1 MEPGVVGRSVSPPT
15 DVGIQYSQSESFAEA
30 GGKIVFVYDLAAY
43 RLATSDAALAF
54 RLASSTSLAASVDND
69 DISAKAESKVR
80 MRSAAADSDDGLL
93 AGVFVS
99 TVNGTWAVFVIFIT
113 CDGGSG
119 GGGGGG
125 GGPRGTVVLEV
136 MIG

>member
-1 MEPGVVGRSVSPPT
+1 MSPPV

-30 GGKIVFVYDLAAY
+30 GGKLVFVYDLAAY

-69 DISAKAESKVR
+69 DISANAESNVR
-80 MRSAAADSDDGLL
+80 IRSAAADSDDGLL
-93 AGVFVS
+93 ASVFVS
-99 TVNGTWAVFVIFIT
+99 IVNGTWDISVIT
-113 CDGGSG
+113 TACDGGNG

-125 GGPRGTVVLEV
+125 GGPRGTVVLEA
-136 MIG
+136 MIEIEDEH